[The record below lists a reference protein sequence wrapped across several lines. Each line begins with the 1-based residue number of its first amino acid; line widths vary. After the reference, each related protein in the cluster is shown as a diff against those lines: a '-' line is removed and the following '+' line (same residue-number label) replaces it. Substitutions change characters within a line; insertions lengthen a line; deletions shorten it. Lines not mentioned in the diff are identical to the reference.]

1 LKVDANLLRRS
12 AKVIQWRWAE
22 MTHPE
27 NGTGIGNAMGKAI
40 IHAAGVRAF
49 LELAGLKCPT
59 KIRFWDNRK

>member
-27 NGTGIGNAMGKAI
+27 KRDWDRERDGKAI

-59 KIRFWDNRK
+59 KVRFWDNRK